1 MKKIEKIFSIV
12 LILLIVFTIGVQIGI
27 KHGRNLE
34 RQDILNPWSST
45 NDY

>member
-1 MKKIEKIFSIV
+1 MKKIEKIFSIA

-27 KHGRNLE
+27 KHGRSLE
-34 RQDILNPWSST
+34 RQDILNLWSST